1 MRFTVLM
8 TMKPNHS
15 ALLLVL
21 SMGRRKFY
29 MGSKQHG
36 RNMIISEYIWLRWL
50 ATLPPETAREID
62 KVNEKLPD
70 EHKDKHHPMF
80 RKRKQVSSHIQVLK
94 GFFKLNWACE
104 SPLDFCLKSQ

>member
-1 MRFTVLM
+1 MNVLADDYSSNR
-8 TMKPNHS
+8 T

-50 ATLPPETAREID
+50 ATLPPETAREIE
-62 KVNEKLPD
+62 KVNDKLPD

-94 GFFKLNWACE
+94 GFFKLNWACKLLP
-104 SPLDFCLKSQ
+104 SFSC

>member
-1 MRFTVLM
+1 MCAEIFCKT
-8 TMKPNHS
+8 

-50 ATLPPETAREID
+50 ATLPPEQAREIE
-62 KVNEKLPD
+62 KVNENLPD

-94 GFFKLNWACE
+94 GFFKLNWACKF
-104 SPLDFCLKSQ
+104 P